1 MKEDKS
7 YIKDPTLSVDLSEA
21 TQAVKENRFEDA
33 LSLFEIILQDHPDNI
48 DALYLASVSSRY
60 LKKFD
65 DSQKYIEHLLLNAPD
80 MGRAYQEL
88 GHINR
93 DMKNDEKAVIN
104 YRQACE
110 LNPALLASWKMLYQY
125 FVKNKNQPAADHA
138 QQQIKKLESL
148 PAALLYID
156 QILNEGRLGL
166 AERQCRAFLKK
177 NPTHTYAMSL
187 LSEIANRLGYF
198 DDAEFLLEKA
208 VEFKPND
215 GDLRMQYAAI
225 LRKKQKFSK
234 TMEQVNILCDQYP
247 DNPIYQAQKAS
258 EIMQNGD
265 HLQAIKMFDDI
276 LHKNPYN
283 FSTHTSKGHAQK
295 TLGKTDKAIKS
306 YQSAY
311 QIKPDH
317 GEAYFSLANLKT
329 YSFNTDE
336 LNGMRNQVERVDLSL
351 RDKSYFHF
359 ALAQACESIG
369 EYDEAFLHLEKGNKI
384 KNDQSKYSIERMDAE
399 LQAQI
404 DVCDEDFFKD
414 LGSGGHATKDPIF
427 ILGLPRA
434 GSTLVEQILA
444 SHSLIDGTLE
454 LPNILSIAQSLRGDD
469 IYGKLGNYPK
479 SMKSLSL
486 EQRESFGKSFIED
499 TRMHR
504 KDAPMFTDK
513 MPNNFRHIGLI
524 HLIMPNAKIIDARRY
539 PLDCCFS
546 MFKQLFAQ
554 GQEFSYGL
562 AEAGSYY
569 RSYVKLM
576 DHWDKVLPNKILR
589 VNNEDVI
596 EDLEGQVKRMLDFL
610 ELPFEEECISFH
622 ETDRSVRTASSEQ
635 VRQPINKKGMGRWKP
650 YAKNLRPLLESIG
663 EELLHPEDISIIKQQ
678 T

>member
-33 LSLFEIILQDHPDNI
+33 LSLFEIILKDHPDNI

-225 LRKKQKFSK
+225 LRKKQKFAK

-317 GEAYFSLANLKT
+317 GESYFSLANLKT

-336 LNGMRNQVERVDLSL
+336 LNSMRNQVERVDLSL